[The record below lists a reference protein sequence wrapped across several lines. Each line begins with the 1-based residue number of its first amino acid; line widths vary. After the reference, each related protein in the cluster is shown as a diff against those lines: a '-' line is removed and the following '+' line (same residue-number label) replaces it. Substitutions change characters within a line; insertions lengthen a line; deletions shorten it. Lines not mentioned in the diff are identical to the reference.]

1 MKKKTLALILAL
13 VMALGLLAGC
23 GGNNNTPSTPS
34 NPSTPAN
41 NETPSTPDTPAE
53 PAAPAENGTVSDLP
67 RTETLYFGGQQWGEV
82 KSWNPVG
89 IEQNNGLAIA
99 ATAAGSR
106 TIMFETLYMYDFLT
120 GRMLPLLADG
130 GYSWNADK
138 TELTVKIN
146 PAAKWSDG
154 TAVTAN
160 DVKRT
165 FDIGLEIGNPG
176 TFHPYIS
183 EIAVNSDTELVIKA
197 NKDNLNPF
205 MLEDF
210 LSGQYIAQAAWID
223 ACLARN
229 NNDKQ
234 AFLTD
239 RAEDAVYSGPYGP
252 YYSDNQKVVFVRND
266 NYWGQDASLWGK
278 LPVPKYLA
286 HTIYADNAASEVA
299 FKAGEIDVN
308 QQFMPN
314 VQDLWEKD
322 GLPISTYYDRAPY
335 GVCATMPTAWF
346 NMNMPV
352 LAENPALRKAIAIA
366 VDYDQ
371 IIANAMTN
379 QSPTFSEVPR
389 SVMNP
394 TDGEQAMYDHAA
406 VADLQWAGSDIEGAN
421 KLLDDAGIVDN
432 DGDGWREWNG
442 EKISLQAVCPDGWSD
457 WNASMEIVAAAG
469 KNIGIDIST
478 YFPPADTYYS
488 TVLTNPN
495 QTEGAIFMWSPPA
508 AAPSSPWARVNA
520 LMGKDY
526 VGMENNWSGNFGQYV
541 NDEADALIKA
551 IPLMTDEA
559 EIKAA
564 YTELTRIYLTD
575 IPSFSLMYRPDKFHA
590 VNESVWTNFPNES
603 NGIPPLDC
611 TDGYGI
617 AALYMLELS

>member
-1 MKKKTLALILAL
+1 
-13 VMALGLLAGC
+13 
-23 GGNNNTPSTPS
+23 
-34 NPSTPAN
+34 
-41 NETPSTPDTPAE
+41 
-53 PAAPAENGTVSDLP
+53 
-67 RTETLYFGGQQWGEV
+67 
-82 KSWNPVG
+82 
-89 IEQNNGLAIA
+89 
-99 ATAAGSR
+99 
-106 TIMFETLYMYDFLT
+106 MFETLYMYNFLT
-120 GRMLPLLADG
+120 GEMVPLLADG
-130 GYSWNADK
+130 DYSWNADK
-138 TELTVKIN
+138 TELTVKLN

-165 FDIGLEIGNPG
+165 FDIGLEIENPS

-183 EIAVNSDTELVIKA
+183 EIAVTSDTELVIKA

-234 AFLTD
+234 AFLND
-239 RAEDAVYSGPYGP
+239 KGEDAPYSGPYGP
-252 YYSDNQKVVFVRND
+252 YYSDDQKVVFVRND
-266 NYWGQDASLWGK
+266 NYWGQDASVWGK
-278 LPVPKYLA
+278 LPVPKYIA

-308 QQFMPN
+308 QQFIPN
-314 VQDLWEKD
+314 IQDLWEKD
-322 GLPISTYYDRAPY
+322 GLPISTFYDHAPY

-352 LAENPALRKAIAIA
+352 IAENPALRKAIAIA

-379 QSPTFSEVPR
+379 QSPSFSEVPR
-389 SVMNP
+389 SIMNP
-394 TDGEQAMYDHAA
+394 TAGEQALYDHDA
-406 VADLQWAGSDIEGAN
+406 VKDLQWAGNNVEGAK
-421 KLLDDAGIVDN
+421 KLLDEAGIVDS

-442 EKISLQAVCPDGWSD
+442 EKISLQAVCPQGWTD

-469 KNIGIDIST
+469 QNIGIDITT
-478 YFPPADTYYS
+478 YFPPADTYYP
-488 TVLTNPN
+488 TVLTSPT

-541 NDEADALIKA
+541 NDEADALIKK
-551 IPLMTDEA
+551 IPTMTDEA

-575 IPSFSLMYRPDKFHA
+575 VPSFSLMYRPDKFHA

-617 AALYMLELS
+617 AALYELELA

>member
-23 GGNNNTPSTPS
+23 GGNND
-34 NPSTPAN
+34 
-41 NETPSTPDTPAE
+41 TPSTPDTPATTDDTPATTPDTPADE
-53 PAAPAENGTVSDLP
+53 PAPADDTTTDLP

-82 KSWNPVG
+82 TSWNPVG
-89 IEQNNGLAIA
+89 ANQNNAMAIA
-99 ATAAGSR
+99 SSASGSR
-106 TIMFETLYMYDFLT
+106 TVMFETLYMYNFLT
-120 GRMLPLLADG
+120 GEMIPLLADG
-130 GYSWNADK
+130 DFSWNADK

-146 PAAKWSDG
+146 PAAKWNDG

-165 FDIGLEIGNPG
+165 FDVGVEIDQPG
-176 TFHPYIS
+176 TYHPYIS
-183 EIAVNSDTELVIKA
+183 EIVVNSDTELVLKA
-197 NKDNLNPF
+197 NLDNLNPF

-210 LSGQYIAQAAWID
+210 LSGQYVAQAAWID
-223 ACLARN
+223 TCLARN
-229 NNDKQ
+229 NGDKQGFLNDK
-234 AFLTD
+234 
-239 RAEDAVYSGPYGP
+239 AEDVAFSGPYGP
-252 YYSDNQKVVFVRND
+252 YYSDNQKVVFIRND
-266 NYWGQDASLWGK
+266 NYWGQDASMWGK
-278 LPVPKYLA
+278 LPVPKYIA

-314 VQDLWEKD
+314 IQDLWEKD
-322 GLPISTYYDRAPY
+322 GLPISTYYDHAPY
-335 GVCATMPTAWF
+335 GMCATMPTAWF

-352 LAENPALRKAIAIA
+352 IAENVELRKAIAIA

-379 QSPTFSEVPR
+379 QSPSFAEVPR

-394 TDGEQAMYDHAA
+394 TAGEQALYDHAA
-406 VADLQWAGSDIEGAN
+406 VADLQWVGNDIDGAN
-421 KLLDDAGIVDN
+421 ALLDSAGIVDT

-442 EKISLQAVCPDGWSD
+442 EKVTLQVSCPEGWSD
-457 WNASMEIVAAAG
+457 WNAALEIVAAAG
-469 KNIGIDIST
+469 AKIGIDMST
-478 YFPPADTYYS
+478 NFPDADTYYATS
-488 TVLTNPN
+488 LTNPN
-495 QTEGAIFMWSPPA
+495 QTETAIFMWSPPA

-575 IPSFSLMYRPDKFHA
+575 VPSFSLMYRPDKFHA

-611 TDGYGI
+611 TDGYSI
-617 AALYMLELS
+617 ASLYELELA